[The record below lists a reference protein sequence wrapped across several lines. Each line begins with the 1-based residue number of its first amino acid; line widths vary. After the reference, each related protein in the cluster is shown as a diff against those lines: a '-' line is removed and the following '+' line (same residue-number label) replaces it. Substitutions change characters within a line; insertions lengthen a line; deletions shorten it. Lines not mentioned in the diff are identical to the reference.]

1 MYEQKTIA
9 DKIKCHGVG
18 LHTGET
24 IELELLP
31 AETGTGIVFSR
42 TDLPQIV
49 DIPALS
55 HYVVDTNLATTLGRQ
70 SHGITASI
78 STTEHLLAALRGLG
92 IDNLR
97 VLVNGPEIPVFDGS
111 AKHFTELLLSAGI
124 TAQNKAKEYI
134 VVKKEV
140 CVRDGESYAR
150 VLPDNRAHLTCS
162 VDFEHPLINPQ
173 PFSFDLAKGN
183 FARDL
188 APARTFGFLRD
199 VQKLAS
205 MGLAK
210 GGSLRNAIIIDGY
223 RILNPEGL
231 RFSDEFARH
240 KTLDALGDLALL
252 GRPVM
257 GHVHMH
263 RSGHTLNL
271 KLMQAILADASA
283 YDIISA
289 AQPEAATIEQ
299 LGLLG
304 AIQSLA

>member
-124 TAQNKAKEYI
+124 AAQNRPKEYI
-134 VVKKEV
+134 VIKKEV
-140 CVRDGESYAR
+140 C
-150 VLPDNRAHLTCS
+150 
-162 VDFEHPLINPQ
+162 
-173 PFSFDLAKGN
+173 
-183 FARDL
+183 
-188 APARTFGFLRD
+188 
-199 VQKLAS
+199 
-205 MGLAK
+205 
-210 GGSLRNAIIIDGY
+210 
-223 RILNPEGL
+223 
-231 RFSDEFARH
+231 
-240 KTLDALGDLALL
+240 
-252 GRPVM
+252 
-257 GHVHMH
+257 
-263 RSGHTLNL
+263 
-271 KLMQAILADASA
+271 
-283 YDIISA
+283 
-289 AQPEAATIEQ
+289 
-299 LGLLG
+299 
-304 AIQSLA
+304 